1 MSLRITRR
9 DFLSGVAIGAGTSL
23 VAPSQLLA
31 QVGSQASA
39 PEGAASVHYP
49 PALTGMR
56 GSHPG
61 SFEVAHALARDGD
74 KPTEYREL
82 DEHYDLIVVGAGISG
97 LAAAWFYRK
106 KQGPEARILLL
117 DNHDDFGGHAK
128 RNEFHHDGRMVL
140 GVGGAQN
147 LEAPDSYSL
156 IVKGLLA
163 DLGIDTKAMAA
174 NTSKDFA
181 MANLG
186 ANNVLALP
194 AEGGHEIVGSN
205 WALAMHGAG
214 DYTSLVRALP
224 IAPAEQDKLLSLFG
238 GGKDF
243 LDDLSLREKYEYI
256 NTVSYSRFL
265 LDRVGLQKETLE
277 VLDAFLRVLNGFTGW
292 NHSVME
298 ALTAAAPGLPGMG
311 WLAGKVHSLAKV
323 VVAGVAFQAQYFP
336 DGNASV
342 ARLLVHRLIPAA
354 APDATGFE
362 DIATSRFVYEA
373 LDRDDGD
380 TRLRLSSTVV
390 GVRLQGDEK
399 VEVDYV
405 RAGEALRIA
414 GEHCILACYNR
425 LIPHL
430 CPDLPSRQKEA
441 LRYGAKVPLV
451 YANVLLKDGHAF
463 SKLDANLVACPHDP
477 FTMVSCAPI
486 TTTGGYEPPRG
497 PDDPMVV
504 LMMASPTPA
513 PQDDESLRDLLRKGR
528 MEVYTTSFE
537 TYEERIRDQLQS
549 LLGQHGFDHERDIGA
564 ITVNRW
570 PHGYAYFYVSLD
582 DPDWPEG
589 QAPHELGRAQFG
601 RISIANSDAEAT
613 PLMDAAIEAGWRAV
627 TEQTLSG
634 QG

>member
-9 DFLSGVAIGAGTSL
+9 DFLNGVAIGAGTSL
-23 VAPSQLLA
+23 VAPSQLVA
-31 QVGSQASA
+31 QVGSQAPA

-61 SFEVAHALARDGD
+61 SFEVAHALARDGN
-74 KPTEYREL
+74 KPAEYREL

-106 KQGPEARILLL
+106 KMGPEARILLL

-214 DYTSLVRALP
+214 DYASLVRALP
-224 IAPAEQDKLLSLFG
+224 IAATEQDKLLSLFG

-265 LDRVGLQKETLE
+265 LDRVGLEKETLE

-298 ALTAAAPGLPGMG
+298 ALTAAASANRSQQRPRRVCPAWGG
-311 WLAGKVHSLAKV
+311 S
-323 VVAGVAFQAQYFP
+323 QARCTP
-336 DGNASV
+336 SPRSSSPASPS
-342 ARLLVHRLIPAA
+342 RRS
-354 APDATGFE
+354 
-362 DIATSRFVYEA
+362 TSRTA
-373 LDRDDGD
+373 THRSRD
-380 TRLRLSSTVV
+380 
-390 GVRLQGDEK
+390 
-399 VEVDYV
+399 
-405 RAGEALRIA
+405 
-414 GEHCILACYNR
+414 C
-425 LIPHL
+425 
-430 CPDLPSRQKEA
+430 
-441 LRYGAKVPLV
+441 
-451 YANVLLKDGHAF
+451 
-463 SKLDANLVACPHDP
+463 
-477 FTMVSCAPI
+477 SC
-486 TTTGGYEPPRG
+486 TG
-497 PDDPMVV
+497 
-504 LMMASPTPA
+504 
-513 PQDDESLRDLLRKGR
+513 
-528 MEVYTTSFE
+528 
-537 TYEERIRDQLQS
+537 
-549 LLGQHGFDHERDIGA
+549 
-564 ITVNRW
+564 
-570 PHGYAYFYVSLD
+570 
-582 DPDWPEG
+582 
-589 QAPHELGRAQFG
+589 
-601 RISIANSDAEAT
+601 
-613 PLMDAAIEAGWRAV
+613 
-627 TEQTLSG
+627 
-634 QG
+634 

>member
-1 MSLRITRR
+1 MGPTVHR
-9 DFLSGVAIGAGTSL
+9 DCADVSFVIEAVLAQERLELVTNLSL
-23 VAPSQLLA
+23 VGFEGSRVHLHAPLA
-31 QVGSQASA
+31 
-39 PEGAASVHYP
+39 E
-49 PALTGMR
+49 
-56 GSHPG
+56 
-61 SFEVAHALARDGD
+61 
-74 KPTEYREL
+74 
-82 DEHYDLIVVGAGISG
+82 
-97 LAAAWFYRK
+97 
-106 KQGPEARILLL
+106 
-117 DNHDDFGGHAK
+117 
-128 RNEFHHDGRMVL
+128 
-140 GVGGAQN
+140 
-147 LEAPDSYSL
+147 
-156 IVKGLLA
+156 
-163 DLGIDTKAMAA
+163 
-174 NTSKDFA
+174 
-181 MANLG
+181 
-186 ANNVLALP
+186 
-194 AEGGHEIVGSN
+194 
-205 WALAMHGAG
+205 
-214 DYTSLVRALP
+214 
-224 IAPAEQDKLLSLFG
+224 
-238 GGKDF
+238 
-243 LDDLSLREKYEYI
+243 YEYI

-265 LDRVGLQKETLE
+265 VDRVGLQKETIE

-298 ALTAAAPGLPGMG
+298 ALAAAAPGLPGMG

-354 APDATGFE
+354 APDATGFK

-373 LDRDDGD
+373 LDRDDSD

-405 RAGEALRIA
+405 RAGEALRIT
-414 GEHCILACYNR
+414 GDHCILACYNR

-513 PQDDESLRDLLRKGR
+513 PEDDESLRDLHFSRRERSSRK
-528 MEVYTTSFE
+528 
-537 TYEERIRDQLQS
+537 S
-549 LLGQHGFDHERDIGA
+549 LPPP
-564 ITVNRW
+564 NRLS
-570 PHGYAYFYVSLD
+570 SL
-582 DPDWPEG
+582 
-589 QAPHELGRAQFG
+589 
-601 RISIANSDAEAT
+601 SCSV
-613 PLMDAAIEAGWRAV
+613 AAIGSAR
-627 TEQTLSG
+627 TRPL
-634 QG
+634 